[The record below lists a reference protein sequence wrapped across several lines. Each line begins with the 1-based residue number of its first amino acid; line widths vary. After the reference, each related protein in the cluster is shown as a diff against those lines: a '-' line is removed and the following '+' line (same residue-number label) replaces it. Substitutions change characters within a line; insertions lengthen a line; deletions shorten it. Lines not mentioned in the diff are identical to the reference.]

1 MSTESRVLRTH
12 LEQDA
17 VTAVL
22 TVGGEVDAASV
33 PLLRAGI
40 EEALDVGPD
49 VLVVDLSDVGFFGSA
64 GLSALLFALDSVPR
78 RELRVVASPQVR
90 RPIEVTGLDQVL
102 TVFDTLDAALSPDE
116 DPSVA

>member
-12 LEQDA
+12 LEKDA
-17 VTAVL
+17 ATAVL

-33 PLLRAGI
+33 TLLRAGI
-40 EEALDVGPD
+40 EEALDGEPELL
-49 VLVVDLSDVGFFGSA
+49 VLDLSDVGFFGSA
-64 GLSALLFALDSVPR
+64 GLSALLFALEAVPR

-102 TVFDTLDAALSPDE
+102 IVFDTLDDALSPDE
-116 DPSVA
+116 DPSIV

>member
-17 VTAVL
+17 ATAVL

-40 EEALDVGPD
+40 EEALDAGPD